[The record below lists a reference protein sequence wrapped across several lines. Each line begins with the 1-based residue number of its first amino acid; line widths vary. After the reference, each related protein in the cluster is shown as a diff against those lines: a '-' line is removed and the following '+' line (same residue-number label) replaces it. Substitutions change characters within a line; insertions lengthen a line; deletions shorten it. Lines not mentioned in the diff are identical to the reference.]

1 MYFVSEKHK
10 KMLSRP
16 KIIHFGTQKVVDQFS
31 IGNIWLRLLC
41 VCVCVCVCVFVLN
54 TYSQNKLDA
63 NLTHL
68 AERCLLIFMNFT
80 DLASF
85 A

>member
-1 MYFVSEKHK
+1 
-10 KMLSRP
+10 
-16 KIIHFGTQKVVDQFS
+16 
-31 IGNIWLRLLC
+31 